1 MKYTIQVQNGQPFDF
16 LNVDASGLTIDV
28 IAHSLSNLCRFTGH
42 TREFYSVA
50 QHSVYVS
57 YVVPPEDA
65 FAGLMHDAAE
75 ALLGDVASPLK
86 ALLPDYR
93 AIEDRVEA
101 TLFAHFGLSPK
112 LPDSVKHADRLVL
125 SIEQRDL
132 MPTGELWE
140 STKGFSLPQEKI
152 VPLGSSVAKMMF
164 LSRYEDLRK
173 QGLLPKTN

>member
-50 QHSVYVS
+50 QHSVYVR

-93 AIEDRVEA
+93 AIEDRVGA